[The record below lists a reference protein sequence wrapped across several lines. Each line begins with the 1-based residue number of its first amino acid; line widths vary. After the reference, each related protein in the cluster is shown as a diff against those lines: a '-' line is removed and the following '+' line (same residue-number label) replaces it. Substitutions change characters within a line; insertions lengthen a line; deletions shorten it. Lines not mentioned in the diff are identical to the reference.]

1 MTPEQAVRF
10 FYDYGP
16 IIWTVFILIAVI
28 ALLVKAWPAI
38 SRAVHIIDII
48 NELPARLDKIE
59 SRIEGVE
66 REVTTNGGSSIKDAV
81 KRVEEHLYSI
91 D

>member
-1 MTPEQAVRF
+1 MTPEQAVKF

-38 SRAVHIIDII
+38 SRAVYIIDII
-48 NELPARLDKIE
+48 NGLPARLDKIE

-66 REVTTNGGSSIKDAV
+66 REVKTNGGSSIKDAV
-81 KRVEEHLYSI
+81 KRVEEHLYSM

>member
-16 IIWTVFILIAVI
+16 IIWTVFIFIAVV

-59 SRIEGVE
+59 NRIGGVE
-66 REVTTNGGSSIKDAV
+66 REVTTNGGSSIKDAL
-81 KRVEEHLYSI
+81 KRVEDHLYSI
-91 D
+91 K

>member
-1 MTPEQAVRF
+1 MTPEQAATF

-16 IIWTVFILIAVI
+16 LIWTVFILIAII

-48 NELPARLDKIE
+48 NELPARLDTIE
-59 SRIEGVE
+59 DRIKRVE
-66 REVTTNGGSSIKDAV
+66 QEVKTNGGSSIKDAV
-81 KRVEEHLYSI
+81 KRMEEHLYSMK
-91 D
+91 